1 MNIKNGANN
10 EFPIKII
17 SLQIKHDNLTK
28 NRKILKKFALLSYLF
43 LICQKYCYTL
53 IMFISFYFY
62 LIPTPK
68 KKKKKRKEFSRQIG
82 NIGCVWIP
90 LIY

>member
-28 NRKILKKFALLSYLF
+28 YRKILKKFALLSYLF
-43 LICQKYCYTL
+43 LISQKYCYTL

>member
-28 NRKILKKFALLSYLF
+28 YRKILKKFALLSYLF

-68 KKKKKRKEFSRQIG
+68 KKKKKKRVF
-82 NIGCVWIP
+82 
-90 LIY
+90 